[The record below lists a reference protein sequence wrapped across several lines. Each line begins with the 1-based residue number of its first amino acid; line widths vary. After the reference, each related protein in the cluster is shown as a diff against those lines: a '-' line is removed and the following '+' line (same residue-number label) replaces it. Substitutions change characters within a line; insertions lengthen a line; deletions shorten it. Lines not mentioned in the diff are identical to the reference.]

1 VWFVVGDS
9 SVSLYLLVPQ
19 NGYLGSLTF
28 SYLFIIIIIIT
39 IIFIISAAAVAVKK
53 L

>member
-1 VWFVVGDS
+1 MWFVVGDS

-28 SYLFIIIIIIT
+28 SYLFIIIIT